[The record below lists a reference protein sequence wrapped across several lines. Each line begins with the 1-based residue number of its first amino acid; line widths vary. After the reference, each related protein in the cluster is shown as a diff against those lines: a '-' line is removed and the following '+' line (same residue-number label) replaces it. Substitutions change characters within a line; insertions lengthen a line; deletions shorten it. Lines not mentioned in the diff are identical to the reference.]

1 MRVCSECGTEN
12 PSSALH
18 CMNCGNLLVDEAS
31 LTEEQKLQKKLQ
43 EAEKENEL
51 LKAALEAKLKGSLNV
66 EESVL
71 DTASV
76 DNDEFGEENEGR
88 CGEEFG
94 SEVDTEDDSTNL
106 GETVVVD
113 KISGTEE
120 EAPSK
125 SGPSNKSLLIL
136 AIGLLLLAGIV
147 GGLIYRSEVYL
158 PAKRD
163 AEAPRYY
170 VYSTSLKIRNDPFFD
185 GDANIIG
192 RVSYGTELIVYDSSP
207 GEYFRCKFC
216 PHDAN
221 GKAIKSQAIEG
232 FVHYKYL
239 LPKDD
244 FYLLNSIFGN
254 DDAKKMLSETRYKR
268 ALLEIYKRNNYIGD
282 LSEEDVDRY
291 GLSPSLLYNA
301 KGRYQIFCRGEKS
314 TSNNVYRSR
323 KYRKYSKYLDAA
335 IMLDNLDD
343 SNDRLF
349 LYFAFND
356 DESFNLLSSVHTSR
370 KGYMQ
375 DGTLRLYENNGYYS
389 VAVNFVE

>member
-1 MRVCSECGTEN
+1 MRVCSVCGTEN

-18 CMNCGNLLVDEAS
+18 CMKCGNLLVDEAS

-66 EESVL
+66 EEPVL
-71 DTASV
+71 DTTLD
-76 DNDEFGEENEGR
+76 DNVEFGEEDEGC

-94 SEVDTEDDSTNL
+94 SEEVIVDDSTNL
-106 GETVVVD
+106 GETVSVD
-113 KISGTEE
+113 SSTEE
-120 EAPSK
+120 VTPPK

-158 PAKRD
+158 PDKRD

-170 VYSTSLKIRNDPFFD
+170 VYSTSLKIRNNPLFD

-216 PHDAN
+216 PYDAN

-268 ALLEIYKRNNYIGD
+268 ALLEIYKRNNYIGN
-282 LSEEDVDRY
+282 LTKEDVERY

-301 KGRYQIFCRGEKS
+301 EGRYQIFCRGEKS

-323 KYRKYSKYLDAA
+323 KYRKDSKYLDAA
-335 IMLDNLDD
+335 IMLDNLNDP
-343 SNDRLF
+343 SDRLF

-375 DGTLRLYENNGYYS
+375 DGTLRLYEDNGSYR